1 MKRILVWDIPTR
13 LFHWLFAASFA
24 AAWLT
29 SESDEWL
36 SFHAFFGYLMLG
48 LIGFRLIWGV
58 AGGHY
63 ARFTSFLYGPR
74 AGLSY
79 LRQELSGRG
88 DRHIGHN
95 PAGSQAV
102 FLLLALGLAVCL
114 TGLFVQGGEEQ
125 QGAVAGWLG
134 FTLGR
139 MVKEGHGF
147 AANLMLLVVFGHLAG
162 VAMASWLHKE
172 NLARSMVTGTK
183 EAPEGTPASK
193 PYRMVG
199 ALLLV
204 AVAAL
209 GVWWFFYALHQPVE
223 KYLMKDTAD
232 LGAPHVAFVGAAL
245 ADDPKWREECGSC
258 HMAFHPTLLP
268 ARSWQKLIAEQ
279 DRHFGADLALD
290 APTRE
295 ALLAFMVNDAAEKM
309 STEAAFRINRSIK
322 PETTPLRITDTP
334 YWTKKHRDIAASDWL
349 LPQVKSK
356 VNCAAC
362 HQDAEAG
369 TFQDA
374 AMRIPR

>member
-1 MKRILVWDIPTR
+1 
-13 LFHWLFAASFA
+13 
-24 AAWLT
+24 
-29 SESDEWL
+29 
-36 SFHAFFGYLMLG
+36 
-48 LIGFRLIWGV
+48 
-58 AGGHY
+58 
-63 ARFTSFLYGPR
+63 
-74 AGLSY
+74 
-79 LRQELSGRG
+79 
-88 DRHIGHN
+88 
-95 PAGSQAV
+95 
-102 FLLLALGLAVCL
+102 
-114 TGLFVQGGEEQ
+114 
-125 QGAVAGWLG
+125 
-134 FTLGR
+134 
-139 MVKEGHGF
+139 
-147 AANLMLLVVFGHLAG
+147 
-162 VAMASWLHKE
+162 
-172 NLARSMVTGTK
+172 
-183 EAPEGTPASK
+183 
-193 PYRMVG
+193 
-199 ALLLV
+199 
-204 AVAAL
+204 
-209 GVWWFFYALHQPVE
+209 
-223 KYLMKDTAD
+223 MKDTAD